1 MSCVRPGVR
10 EVRASFPCS
19 VKVLIALDFPELDLP
34 ANATSHPTSGGAFST
49 ALALC
54 KNAAWR
60 KFTGL
65 GVALMSVIL
74 RFVPRHGTSIMPRS
88 LGRHAR
94 NTCLIFDNVRH
105 A

>member
-19 VKVLIALDFPELDLP
+19 VKVLMALDFPEFDLP
-34 ANATSHPTSGGAFST
+34 ANATSQPASSGAFST

-54 KNAAWR
+54 RNAAWR

-65 GVALMSVIL
+65 GAALMSVIFAICAKT
-74 RFVPRHGTSIMPRS
+74 RNVYNARRS
-88 LGRHAR
+88 GDVLKA
-94 NTCLIFDNVRH
+94 VR
-105 A
+105 